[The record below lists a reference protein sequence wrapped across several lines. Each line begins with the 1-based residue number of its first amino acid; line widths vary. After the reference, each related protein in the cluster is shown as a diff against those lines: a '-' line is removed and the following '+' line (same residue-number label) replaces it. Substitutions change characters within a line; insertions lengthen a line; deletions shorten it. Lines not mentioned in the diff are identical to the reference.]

1 MSTIFLY
8 EDGHGN
14 VVDEN
19 GGPEPMDYIIDQN
32 EFIVETIATHTEHLR
47 NAVPNESSL
56 TYPMLEKLKNED
68 VYMKEAKPKR
78 DYVRYTVQDKVRFFD
93 LKIEKCMTAA
103 AAAKQLGIHP
113 RTAYRWISHCKKVG
127 RKCILTEEHKTTV
140 INLIDANLSATVVE
154 VTEHLLK
161 RFHDLKVSRS
171 SVNNFMRRKCNPS
184 LKKAEFHFIERNSP
198 AKVEE
203 RYN

>member
-19 GGPEPMDYIIDQN
+19 GGPEPMDYIVDQN
-32 EFIVETIATHTEHLR
+32 EFIVETIATHTEYLG

-68 VYMKEAKPKR
+68 VYMKEAKSKR
-78 DYVRYTVQDKVRFFD
+78 DYVRYTVQDKVRFFH

-113 RTAYRWISHCKKVG
+113 RT
-127 RKCILTEEHKTTV
+127 T
-140 INLIDANLSATVVE
+140 
-154 VTEHLLK
+154 
-161 RFHDLKVSRS
+161 
-171 SVNNFMRRKCNPS
+171 
-184 LKKAEFHFIERNSP
+184 
-198 AKVEE
+198 
-203 RYN
+203 